1 MGEILSIRAITDAQ
15 TKAYSSGLSATCNS
29 LSELRRRLNSYKDA
43 SDGIAKLGIVQAAQG
58 VRRVYNYEYW
68 SMKSALDYA
77 EAAAASRPH
86 RKWYGVRRNV
96 RSAAIVESGQV
107 RAMVIE
113 GRKREAISTSAYQS
127 GNKVKFEHQ
136 HAPEGKNWAANLLL
150 DTMEWFLATGAV
162 SLAFSGYEI
171 FFAKGTVSKAR
182 SSFCVADTG
191 DGIKPDF
198 QATVFDRFEAR
209 SGGARRRG
217 AGLGLSLVRSFV
229 ELHGGWV
236 TLESDARVGTRVTCH
251 LPRRVP
257 AVPQTPGADARRSR
271 SSWPAPTTDGDDGA
285 KRVFRR
291 NIL

>member
-77 EAAAASRPH
+77 EAAATSRPH

-171 FFAKGTVSKAR
+171 FFAKGSLKENLIKSLAVTLALLIIPVLSIVTDMFHKKPE
-182 SSFCVADTG
+182 VAERVLE
-191 DGIKPDF
+191 PQQF
-198 QATVFDRFEAR
+198 MAEAR
-209 SGGARRRG
+209 AACVDINGALKSMER
-217 AGLGLSLVRSFV
+217 
-229 ELHGGWV
+229 EIGWV
-236 TLESDARVGTRVTCH
+236 
-251 LPRRVP
+251 PVP
-257 AVPQTPGADARRSR
+257 PGR
-271 SSWPAPTTDGDDGA
+271 
-285 KRVFRR
+285 
-291 NIL
+291 